1 VSSTSPSDAPAGGS
15 LERWKGW
22 LRLWLPGPV
31 RRTARAVSNAID
43 PIRIVQYRARTGDR
57 RPLPPGALRARS
69 GRPGIGLYVASAE
82 RSADELEAA
91 LATRGRRLS
100 DLEDVL
106 EFGCGC
112 CRVLSALEQ
121 RASERQTLH
130 GCDVDAAAIRW
141 AARNH
146 PAIQLAVTGA
156 KPPLPYADS
165 SFDLVYA
172 SSVFTHLDSDAQQRW
187 IEEIGRIL
195 RPGGVAMISTQGEYA
210 FDSYRSRRL
219 IGASREIL
227 KRLTSYASLED
238 AGMVFEPYRRTF
250 WNTFN
255 FAGREGPY
263 GFTFNSPS
271 QVRRD
276 WSRRLDVVEVI
287 PSCWWSGTQDLVI
300 LEHGPPVGSARGT
313 ETTGTSS

>member
-1 VSSTSPSDAPAGGS
+1 MSSTSPSDAPAGGS

-165 SFDLVYA
+165 SLHA
-172 SSVFTHLDSDAQQRW
+172 
-187 IEEIGRIL
+187 
-195 RPGGVAMISTQGEYA
+195 P
-210 FDSYRSRRL
+210 
-219 IGASREIL
+219 
-227 KRLTSYASLED
+227 
-238 AGMVFEPYRRTF
+238 
-250 WNTFN
+250 
-255 FAGREGPY
+255 
-263 GFTFNSPS
+263 
-271 QVRRD
+271 
-276 WSRRLDVVEVI
+276 
-287 PSCWWSGTQDLVI
+287 
-300 LEHGPPVGSARGT
+300 
-313 ETTGTSS
+313 